1 MLSPTLLPLVVVIV
15 VAVAV
20 RRVVGGGRPATV
32 SGVISSSSGNA
43 AIMDVRFVIRRRPC
57 CFDCCCGTDGDM
69 LLLKVFDVTST
80 LYRNGIIDFVMRERE
95 REKCYLVG
103 GGTNCVER
111 RRKRACDNSFAI

>member
-57 CFDCCCGTDGDM
+57 RFDCCCGTDGDM
-69 LLLKVFDVTST
+69 LLFEVF
-80 LYRNGIIDFVMRERE
+80 L
-95 REKCYLVG
+95 
-103 GGTNCVER
+103 
-111 RRKRACDNSFAI
+111 CD